1 MVKLV
6 DDAAIGPVGD
16 LLLSETT
23 LGAGFEALQASVV
36 VGNTIFSGHE
46 AVGMT
51 SWEDVDTTDP
61 GSLPGSRP
69 DRDIIV
75 Q

>member
-1 MVKLV
+1 MVKLI
-6 DDAAIGPVGD
+6 DDDAIGPVGD

-69 DRDIIV
+69 DCDIIV